1 MQNISFGRGSA
12 PPQQPNPS
20 APAAADTNVDP
31 EPPLASASAP
41 ASAAASESGPPLL
54 ESKEHW
60 PPLDITNYN
69 KPKIR
74 GGGRGRGGRGR
85 RGRGGASA
93 GEPNS
98 REGAPASSSS
108 SADPTVMSP
117 ARQILYFQIFIFTYT
132 TLQSYIFRCTSR
144 PEPAC

>member
-20 APAAADTNVDP
+20 APAAADTNIDP
-31 EPPLASASAP
+31 EPPRASALAP

-54 ESKEHW
+54 ESEEHW
-60 PPLDITNYN
+60 PALDMTNYY
-69 KPKIR
+69 KPKKR
-74 GGGRGRGGRGR
+74 GGRGRGRGR

-93 GEPNS
+93 GESNS

-108 SADPTVMSP
+108 PADPTVKSQ

-144 PEPAC
+144 PEPDC